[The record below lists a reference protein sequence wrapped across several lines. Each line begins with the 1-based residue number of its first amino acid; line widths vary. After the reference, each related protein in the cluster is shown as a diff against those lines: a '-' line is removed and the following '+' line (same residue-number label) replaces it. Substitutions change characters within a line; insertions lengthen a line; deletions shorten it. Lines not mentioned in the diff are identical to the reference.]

1 MYLTEIVQI
10 LVYQTHVIKFGK
22 RIHYMN
28 HTRITRSILFF
39 FFCATIGI
47 CQTPNSISVHGTL
60 VDAENGDPI
69 ADVLVRVAP
78 EEIGR
83 VYPDRE
89 FAHATATDAKG
100 TFSLTIPNEPQNYYA
115 FSLMALHPQYQAKLL
130 RQEMPPKKSG
140 YDLGEIVLR
149 RTLFLQGNVS
159 GAKNAERVVINLKM
173 HNKSADFFRAAAPI
187 EHAAKT
193 DTAGNFHF
201 ADLYPIEYTL
211 TASRDSVIIAYVAS
225 INPQKQTQ
233 ISVRVPKLDTLRG
246 SVVDE
251 QERPIA
257 GAQIYATRHSEMPEG
272 HSAIFAATQTDDAG
286 NFQMQVLETESRFLS
301 LEVRKSGYFSRIY
314 ENVDV
319 GKMPSVIP
327 LEKGITLKGR
337 VILPRDVPSD
347 AQYTVKVFPAYTQM
361 ESSLNPLVLHKPL
374 LSKSFPV
381 TMSTFIV
388 DGLFA
393 EEYRFY
399 IVGDGISATGI
410 DVNASADPEELL
422 MIAESPVKVL
432 EGRVLWADTGK
443 PVHNAVVSRSWYP
456 WELHPSDMSMTLDRF
471 EAETDAAGRFK
482 FDNLTEARYQ
492 LYIRAVHTAFEDTT
506 ERSQRTL
513 VHKQIEIP
521 ACGTGYRIY
530 LGSRDGTPFAK

>member
-1 MYLTEIVQI
+1 
-10 LVYQTHVIKFGK
+10 
-22 RIHYMN
+22 MN
-28 HTRITRSILFF
+28 HTRITRSILLL

-47 CQTPNSISVHGTL
+47 CQTPKGTSVHGTL
-60 VDAENGDPI
+60 VDAENGHPI

-100 TFSLTIPNEPQNYYA
+100 SFSLTIPNEPENYYA

-130 RQEMPPKKSG
+130 RQRMLPRKSR

-149 RTLFLQGNVS
+149 RALSLRGNVS
-159 GAKNAERVVINLKM
+159 GAKNAEGVVINLKM

-187 EHAAKT
+187 EHAAKA

-201 ADLYPIEYTL
+201 AELYPIEYTL
-211 TASRDSVIIAYVAS
+211 TASRNDVIIAYVAS
-225 INPQKQTQ
+225 INPQKQAQ
-233 ISVRVPKLDTLRG
+233 ISVRVLKLDTLRG

-257 GAQIYATRHSEMPEG
+257 GAQIYATRHSETPEG
-272 HSAIFAATQTDDAG
+272 HGAILAATQTDEAG
-286 NFQMQVLETESRFLS
+286 SFQMQVLETDARFLS
-301 LEVRKSGYFSRIY
+301 LEVRKSGYFSRVY
-314 ENVDV
+314 ENVDI

-347 AQYTVKVFPAYTQM
+347 AQYSVKVFPADTQM
-361 ESSLNPLVLHKPL
+361 KSSLNPLALHKPL

-381 TMSTFIV
+381 TTSTFIV
-388 DGLFA
+388 GGLFA
-393 EEYRFY
+393 EKYIFY
-399 IVGDGISATGI
+399 IVGKGVSATRI
-410 DVNASADPEELL
+410 DVDASVNSKEVLVVADR
-422 MIAESPVKVL
+422 PVAVL
-432 EGRVLWADTGK
+432 QGQVLWADTGK
-443 PVHNAVVSRSWYP
+443 PVHHAVVSRSWYP

-471 EAETDAAGRFK
+471 EAETDAEGKFK
-482 FDNLTEARYQ
+482 FDNLTEDRYQ
-492 LYIRAVHTAFEDTT
+492 LYIRAVHTAFGDPT
-506 ERSQRTL
+506 ERYQRTL

-530 LGSRDGTPFAK
+530 LGSRDGTPFEK

>member
-1 MYLTEIVQI
+1 
-10 LVYQTHVIKFGK
+10 
-22 RIHYMN
+22 MN
-28 HTRITRSILFF
+28 HTRVTHSILLL
-39 FFCATIGI
+39 FFCATTGI
-47 CQTPNSISVHGTL
+47 CQTPNSTSVHGTL
-60 VDAENGDPI
+60 VDAENGHPI

-100 TFSLTIPNEPQNYYA
+100 AFSLTIPNEPRNYYA
-115 FSLMALHPQYQAKLL
+115 FSLMALHPKYQSKLL
-130 RQEMPPKKSG
+130 RQEILPQKSR

-149 RTLFLQGNVS
+149 RALSLRGNVS
-159 GAKNAERVVINLKM
+159 DAKNAEGLVVNLRM

-193 DTAGNFHF
+193 DTAGDFHF
-201 ADLYPIEYTL
+201 AELYPIEYTL
-211 TASRDSVIIAYVAS
+211 TASRNDVIIAYVAS
-225 INPQKQTQ
+225 INPQKQAQ
-233 ISVRVPKLDTLRG
+233 ISVRVPQLDTLRG

-251 QERPIA
+251 QKRPIA
-257 GAQIYATRHSEMPEG
+257 GAQIYATRHSETPEG
-272 HSAIFAATQTDDAG
+272 HGAILAATQTDEAG
-286 NFQMQVLETESRFLS
+286 NFQMQVLETEARFLS
-301 LEVRKSGYFSRIY
+301 LEVCKSGYFSRVY
-314 ENVDV
+314 ENVDI

-337 VILPRDVPSD
+337 VILPPDVPSD
-347 AQYTVKVFPAYTQM
+347 AQYSVKVFPAYTEM
-361 ESSLNPLVLHKPL
+361 ESSLNPLALHKPL

-393 EEYRFY
+393 EKYTFY
-399 IVGDGISATGI
+399 IVGDGISATRI
-410 DVNASADPEELL
+410 DVDASVNSEEILVVADRAVVV
-422 MIAESPVKVL
+422 MQ
-432 EGRVLWADTGK
+432 GQVLWADTGK

-471 EAETDAAGRFK
+471 EAETDAEGRFK

-492 LYIRAVHTAFEDTT
+492 LYIRAVHTALEDTT
-506 ERSQRTL
+506 ERYQRTL
-513 VHKQIEIP
+513 VYKQIEIP
-521 ACGTGYRIY
+521 VCGTGYRIY
-530 LGSRDGTPFAK
+530 LGSRDGTPFEK